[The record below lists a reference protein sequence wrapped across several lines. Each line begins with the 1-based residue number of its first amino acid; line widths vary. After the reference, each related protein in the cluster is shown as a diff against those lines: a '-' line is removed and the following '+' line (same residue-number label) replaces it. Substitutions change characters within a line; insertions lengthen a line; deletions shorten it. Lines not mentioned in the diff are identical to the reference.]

1 MLLTPIV
8 QNHSSQP
15 RSLKHIYH
23 NGPNMSEVPMMLSK
37 KVLPCIECLFK
48 LSYLRL
54 CTKFDTI
61 TQSATNVAV
70 RVGPIQ
76 SEDQSE
82 HGGYLSMQSRGR
94 QG

>member
-15 RSLKHIYH
+15 RSLKHIYY
-23 NGPNMSEVPMMLSK
+23 NGPSLSEMSMMLSK
-37 KVLPCIECLFK
+37 DVLPCIECLFK

-54 CTKFDTI
+54 CNKFNTA
-61 TQSATNVAV
+61 TQFTTNVAV

-76 SEDQSE
+76 SED
-82 HGGYLSMQSRGR
+82 GRYLSMQSRGR